1 MAENGRLQN
10 KIIMVTGATSGIGEA
25 TAHNLAAMDA
35 TLIIVARNAD
45 KAAATQA
52 SIQQQ
57 TGSQPHVLLAD
68 LSEQAQI
75 RQLVAHFQAKFDR
88 LDVLVNNAGIFNLN
102 REESVD
108 GFEMT
113 WATNHLNYF
122 LLTNL
127 LLDSLKA
134 SEAAR
139 IVNVS
144 SGAHQGGKIYF
155 DDPNLTENFS
165 SWKAYS
171 QSKLANVMFT
181 YQLAQRLEGTGI
193 SANALHPGFVRS
205 GFARNNGWFARL
217 LMPIVGLAAISPEK
231 GAETMTYL
239 ASSAEVADVSG
250 KYFDKKKAVASSE
263 LSYDTA
269 AQKRLWEMSAE
280 MVGLTKESGQ
290 DWSNLSSLE
299 S

>member
-25 TAHNLAAMDA
+25 TAHALAAMGA
-35 TLIIVARNAD
+35 TLIMVARNAE
-45 KAAATQA
+45 KAAATQT
-52 SIQQQ
+52 SIAQQ
-57 TGSQPHVLLAD
+57 TGNQPHILLAD
-68 LSEQAQI
+68 LSVQAQI
-75 RQLVAHFQAKFDR
+75 RQLAADFQANFGH

-102 REESVD
+102 YEQSAD

-127 LLDSLKA
+127 LLDSLKE

-144 SGAHQGGKIYF
+144 SGAHVGGEIYF
-155 DDPNLTENFS
+155 DDPNMTENFS

-181 YQLAQRLEGTGI
+181 YQLARQLEGTGI
-193 SANALHPGFVRS
+193 TANALHPGFVRS
-205 GFARNNGWFARL
+205 GFARNNGWLGRL
-217 LMPIVGLAAISPEK
+217 IMPIVGLAAISPEK
-231 GAETMTYL
+231 GAQTMIYL
-239 ASSAEVADVSG
+239 ASAEEMAGVSG
-250 KYFDKKKAVASSE
+250 KYFDKKKAVSSSE

-280 MVGLTKESGQ
+280 MVGLAGE
-290 DWSNLSSLE
+290 
-299 S
+299 

>member
-1 MAENGRLQN
+1 MTENGRLQN
-10 KIIMVTGATSGIGEA
+10 KIVMVTGATSGIGEV
-25 TAHNLAAMDA
+25 TAHNVAAMGA
-35 TLIIVARNAD
+35 TLIIVARNPD

-57 TGSQPHVLLAD
+57 TGNQPEILLAD
-68 LSEQAQI
+68 LSMQAQI
-75 RQLVAHFQAKFDR
+75 RQLATTFQAKYDR
-88 LDVLVNNAGIFNLN
+88 LDVLVNNAGVFNLS
-102 REESVD
+102 REESAD

-134 SEAAR
+134 SSAGR
-139 IVNVS
+139 VVNVAS
-144 SGAHQGGKIYF
+144 DAHKGGEIFF

-171 QSKLANVMFT
+171 QSKLANVMFS
-181 YQLAQRLEGTGI
+181 YELARQLEGTTI
-193 SANALHPGFVRS
+193 TTNALHPGFVRT
-205 GFARNNGWFARL
+205 GFARNNGLLGRL
-217 LMPIVGLAAISPEK
+217 LMPIVGLAAISSEK

-239 ASSAEVADVSG
+239 ASSPEVEGVSG
-250 KYFDKKKAVASSE
+250 TYFDKKKVIPSAKQ
-263 LSYDTA
+263 SYDEA

-280 MVGLTKESGQ
+280 MVGL
-290 DWSNLSSLE
+290 
-299 S
+299 

>member
-10 KIIMVTGATSGIGEA
+10 KIVMVTGATSGIGEA
-25 TAHNLAAMDA
+25 TAHNLAAMGA
-35 TLIIVARNAD
+35 TLIIVARNAE
-45 KAAATQA
+45 KANATQA

-68 LSEQAQI
+68 LSVQAQI
-75 RQLVAHFQAKFDR
+75 RQLAADFQANFGR

-102 REESVD
+102 REESTD

-134 SEAAR
+134 SPAAR

-144 SGAHQGGKIYF
+144 SGAHTGGEIYF
-155 DDPNLTENFS
+155 DDPNMTENFS

-181 YQLAQRLEGTGI
+181 YELARQLERTPI
-193 SANALHPGFVRS
+193 TVNALHPGFVRS
-205 GFARNNGWFARL
+205 GFARNNGWLGRL
-217 LMPIVGLAAISPEK
+217 LMPIVGLAAISPAK

-239 ASSAEVADVSG
+239 ASADEVAGISG
-250 KYFDKKKAVASSE
+250 KYFDKKKAVPSSE
-263 LSYDTA
+263 LSYDTD

-280 MVGLTKESGQ
+280 MVGLAGV
-290 DWSNLSSLE
+290 
-299 S
+299 